1 MGLDAFVLSALAIWA
16 LFRIGAA
23 LRDVADA
30 NMVIAR
36 RLRDLS
42 EGIADD

>member
-23 LRDVADA
+23 LRDVAEA
-30 NMVIAR
+30 NERIAR
-36 RLRDLS
+36 RLNDLGRDL
-42 EGIADD
+42 ADD